1 MGMMIRRN
9 RAAQEAEK
17 QTAARVDAECGLPFK
32 DVPEK
37 VVKQD
42 APKTVKKKAGRPK
55 YR

>member
-9 RAAQEAEK
+9 RAAQEA
-17 QTAARVDAECGLPFK
+17 AARIDKECGLPFK